1 MEEGLGKCVLNR
13 VGNRVV
19 SMLGINEGC
28 VQTNVF
34 YLNSCRRSH
43 AACMVEC
50 LLFFLIYSPN
60 QKTVIIMVKSEARR
74 NLQLLLAPVKD

>member
-34 YLNSCRRSH
+34 FIS
-43 AACMVEC
+43 
-50 LLFFLIYSPN
+50 I
-60 QKTVIIMVKSEARR
+60 
-74 NLQLLLAPVKD
+74 PVGEVM